1 MSSIP
6 PHHSTSRLSPVRKGW
21 TSVFLSLCLATV
33 PGQSA
38 EVIEAERSFTIRTA
52 RLEATV
58 ADGMIV
64 GLKNLNSNEVHA
76 DADAREDKLPVGLGH
91 LTGKPEKAARLH
103 GPWTTHPLAKDK
115 NSFPTMH
122 RPGENALYET
132 SPIPNGIKAKWTGL
146 TNGTED
152 FPDETLEVSVWE
164 DPASG
169 QLCFRASGQSS
180 ATGMYGV
187 QVPLANLHADHAFYV
202 PSFGG
207 VRYDREMRQGLTTLG
222 GTPFWEAPVVGVE
235 GRNGSLAVWTQDEKF
250 HPNFCF
256 LNWTGKTFSLA
267 IEHLNLMPFE
277 PHTEVHSVTWR
288 LDTFD
293 GGWVDAMTPYRDWYA
308 GQFADEIAARAA
320 VSWADRI
327 RVVIDH
333 WQKDDPENLKAIAGL
348 FEPGTVLFHEWNARA
363 PRFDHELPDWTP
375 KAGYADR
382 VSAIQSHGFR
392 TMAYVNTYC
401 VNYNSPVFKRDR
413 IDQFGLTRKIRS
425 FYNYTDAAQTF
436 DTAKDG
442 QLLYLDPLSPRWRS
456 YHTDMMIQWREET
469 GTDANYEDVGG
480 TVGDFGNG
488 IVEGKFGA
496 QGGAEQFRELLGRNP
511 SVPMA
516 SEYAPGAIAFAV
528 RWPLRY
534 QQVWGGEK
542 TRVGWMANQRPVS
555 AYIHGPGHLAWV
567 PTIQAESN
575 FLRHVVVACADALG
589 GLAQLP
595 ADSRSLQSSQG
606 ILAHMKWRAQLFS
619 REQLEPVFT
628 RERLAPGIACQYQDS
643 DGKIYNYHTGK
654 TVQRLAGPDGRDLY
668 ARVTGLNR
676 YETELT
682 LPGWPAVDDGAI
694 IGLDPS
700 VRYALIS
707 EDRDRPTVRV
717 SKLPDGVKV
726 SRYYETGQFVLLAL
740 APVDAG
746 TVAKGSLDLDWT
758 GEFHSASLN
767 GKPLQL
773 PESAE
778 DKPGVASL
786 NRDTSFPA
794 HFVFLKEGGQKI
806 QLGEYAGDG
815 HETGRYVLISSGLER
830 GGDYI
835 PPHRAN
841 FKIPGEEKSVPFTF
855 VNSGNDAE
863 VVVDYPVQVPDK
875 SSSLRIYQKNRSSKY
890 GNGSIG
896 RLYING
902 QLVRGYDFGPVPN
915 PDWQEGMP
923 DSEKSLWDN
932 EFHSWTVPV
941 GKHAGE
947 TIVVSIATDA
957 KASNNADNHWWSRP
971 KFVSDPGQTPSWL
984 TLAEDGGQPESET
997 RLVKP

>member
-1 MSSIP
+1 MRTP
-6 PHHSTSRLSPVRKGW
+6 PLLW
-21 TSVFLSLCLATV
+21 SLWPAALLWLCITTTA
-33 PGQSA
+33 GQSA
-38 EVIEAERSFTIRTA
+38 EIIETKRSFTIRTE

-64 GLKNLNSNEVHA
+64 GLKNLKNNEVHA
-76 DADAREDKLPVGLGH
+76 DADAREDKMPVGLGH

-115 NSFPTMH
+115 SRFPTMH
-122 RPGENALYET
+122 RPGNTSRYET
-132 SPIPNGIKAKWTGL
+132 TLVPNGIKAKWTGL
-146 TNGTED
+146 TNGTDD
-152 FPDETLEVSVWE
+152 FPNETLEITVWE

-169 QLCFRASGQSS
+169 QLCFRASGHSA

-187 QVPLANLHADHAFYV
+187 QVPLANLHADHAFHV

-207 VRYDREMRQGLTTLG
+207 VRYDKEMPQGLTTLG
-222 GTPFWEAPVVGVE
+222 GAPFWEAPVVGVE
-235 GRNGSLAVWTQDEKF
+235 GRSGSLAVWTQDEKF

-288 LDTFD
+288 LDVFD

-308 GQFADEIAARAA
+308 KLFADEIAARAA

-333 WQKDDPENLKAIAGL
+333 WQKDDPENLKAIAEL
-348 FEPGTVLFHEWNARA
+348 FDPGTVLFHEWNARA
-363 PRFDHELPDWTP
+363 PQFDHELPDWTP
-375 KAGYADR
+375 KTGYADR
-382 VSAIQSHGFR
+382 VSAIQSLGFR

-401 VNYNSPVFKRDR
+401 VNYNSPVFKRDN
-413 IDQFGLTRKIRS
+413 ISQFGQPRTIRS

-436 DTAKDG
+436 DTVKDG

-456 YHTDMMIQWREET
+456 YHTDMMIQWHRET

-488 IVEGKFGA
+488 MVEGKFGA
-496 QGGAEQFRELLGRNP
+496 QSGVEQFRELLERNP
-511 SVPMA
+511 AVPMA

-534 QQVWGGEK
+534 QQVWGGEQ
-542 TRVGWMANQRPVS
+542 TRVQWMANQRPVS

-589 GLAQLP
+589 GLAQVP
-595 ADSRSLQSSQG
+595 GDTRSLQSNQG
-606 ILAHMKWRAQLFS
+606 IAAHMKWRAQLFS
-619 REQLEPVFT
+619 REQLEPTFT
-628 RERLAPGIACQYQDS
+628 RERLAPGIACQYQDRA
-643 DGKIYNYHTGK
+643 GKIYHYRTSK
-654 TVQRLAGPDGRDLY
+654 TVQRMTGPDGRDLY

-676 YETELT
+676 YETELS
-682 LPGWPAVDDGAI
+682 LPGWPAMDDGAI

-700 VRYALIS
+700 VRYALVS
-707 EDRDRPTVRV
+707 EDRGKPAVQV
-717 SKLPDGVKV
+717 SKLPDKVKV
-726 SRYYETGQFVLLAL
+726 SRYYETGQLVLLTL
-740 APVDAG
+740 APVDTE
-746 TVAKGSLDLDWT
+746 TVTVTDGSVSMDLAQS
-758 GEFHSASLN
+758 FHSASLN
-767 GKPLQL
+767 DKPLDL
-773 PESAE
+773 PRNDK
-778 DKPGVASL
+778 DKPSAGRL
-786 NRDTSFPA
+786 DCTTPFPA
-794 HFVFLKEGGQKI
+794 HFVFFKKGGQALKH
-806 QLGEYAGDG
+806 GEYAGDG
-815 HETGRYVLISSGLER
+815 HETGRYVLVSSGLER

-835 PPHRAN
+835 PQHRAN
-841 FKIPGEEKSVPFTF
+841 FSLPGEEKPVPFTF
-855 VNSGNDAE
+855 VNYGNDAE
-863 VVVDYPVQVPDK
+863 VVVDYPVHVPDK
-875 SSSLRIYQKNRSSKY
+875 SSSLRIYQQNRSNQY

-902 QLVRGYDFGPVPN
+902 RLVRAYDFGPKPH

-923 DSEKSLWDN
+923 DSDKSQWDT

-941 GKHAGE
+941 GNFAGE
-947 TIVVSIATDA
+947 TIVVSLATDA
-957 KASNNADNHWWSRP
+957 KASNNSDNHWWSRP
-971 KFVSDPGQTPSWL
+971 KFVSDPGQAPAWL
-984 TLAEDGGQPESET
+984 TLAKDGTKPEGDT